1 MSRTRRVRTPRRRTA
16 AAVVFVGAIALH
28 ASLII
33 NGGYDPHKR
42 FGFRPFFESDT
53 WQAEIV
59 RVTADGDRLAI
70 DDGTWPYEWNELV
83 DAVKLTSPW
92 RTRHA
97 NGGGRATVDLLDR
110 ALDWLA
116 ENTPDDRATVRYEA
130 TVVVVHNAGEP
141 FVIELVGIEREPA
154 P

>member
-1 MSRTRRVRTPRRRTA
+1 M
-16 AAVVFVGAIALH
+16 
-28 ASLII
+28 
-33 NGGYDPHKR
+33 D
-42 FGFRPFFESDT
+42 E
-53 WQAEIV
+53 
-59 RVTADGDRLAI
+59 
-70 DDGTWPYEWNELV
+70 GTWPYEWNELV
-83 DAVKLTSPW
+83 DTNKLASPW

-97 NGGGRATVDLLDR
+97 GGGARATVDLLDR

-141 FVIELVGIEREPA
+141 YVIELVGVEREPT

>member
-42 FGFRPFFESDT
+42 FGFRPFLESDT

-83 DAVKLTSPW
+83 DTNKLASPW

-97 NGGGRATVDLLDR
+97 NGGARATVDLLDR

-141 FVIELVGIEREPA
+141 FVIELVGVERESNP
-154 P
+154 

>member
-1 MSRTRRVRTPRRRTA
+1 MTPSTRDRSPARRLLA
-16 AAVVFVGAIALH
+16 ALVLVAAIVLH
-28 ASLII
+28 AALILS
-33 NGGYDPHKR
+33 GGSDPHKR

-53 WQAEIV
+53 WRAEIV

-97 NGGGRATVDLLDR
+97 GGGARATVDLLDR

-130 TVVVVHNAGEP
+130 TVVVVHNAGVP
-141 FVIELVGIEREPA
+141 FVIELVGVERVLTP
-154 P
+154 

>member
-1 MSRTRRVRTPRRRTA
+1 M
-16 AAVVFVGAIALH
+16 H
-28 ASLII
+28 ACLII

-53 WQAEIV
+53 WQADIV

-83 DAVKLTSPW
+83 DAVELISPW

-97 NGGGRATVDLLDR
+97 SGGARATVDLLDR

-141 FVIELVGIEREPA
+141 FVIELVGVEREPN